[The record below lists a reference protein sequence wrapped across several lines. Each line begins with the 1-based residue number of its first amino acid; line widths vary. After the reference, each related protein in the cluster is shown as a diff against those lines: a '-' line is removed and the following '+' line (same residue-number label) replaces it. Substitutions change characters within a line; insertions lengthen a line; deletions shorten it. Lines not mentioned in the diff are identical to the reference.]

1 MIPVIC
7 ILALTVRYDRRN
19 GVGTA
24 RYISIC
30 KKVYGTVPEY
40 LWEHHPAYAALRMS
54 TSKECYAVLK
64 REDYGENEILEVQY
78 DPAVM
83 GSLVKIQGLLPDRNA
98 EDGNW
103 VSIPLDGSVSE
114 ATVLDFWTGAMN

>member
-1 MIPVIC
+1 
-7 ILALTVRYDRRN
+7 
-19 GVGTA
+19 
-24 RYISIC
+24 
-30 KKVYGTVPEY
+30 
-40 LWEHHPAYAALRMS
+40 MS

-114 ATVLDFWTGAMN
+114 ATVLDFLDRSYELVEERLH

>member
-1 MIPVIC
+1 MERQDIFQYV
-7 ILALTVRYDRRN
+7 
-19 GVGTA
+19 
-24 RYISIC
+24 

-103 VSIPLDGSVSE
+103 VYIPLDGSVSE
-114 ATVLDFWTGAMN
+114 ATVLDFLDRSYELVEERLH